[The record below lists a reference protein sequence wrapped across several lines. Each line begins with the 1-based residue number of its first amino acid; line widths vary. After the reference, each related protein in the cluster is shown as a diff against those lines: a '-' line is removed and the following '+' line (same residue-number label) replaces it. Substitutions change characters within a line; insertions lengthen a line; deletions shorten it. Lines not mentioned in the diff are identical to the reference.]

1 MAQYTASGI
10 IYARATPANLAIATT
25 QAGGNEPDITERIS
39 PPTLAAGQITC
50 VPFTGSGTLLDV
62 STSGGITSIEGDGTD
77 FVADFN
83 VGQVLYAINTSGTY
97 SLLGTIGVIDD
108 TTNLKL
114 TGVAVNTP
122 SEGDTLAVTTSIV
135 SGVGTDFENQFLVGQ
150 YLFAYDYSGSPYL
163 VGQVLEINSSTQIT
177 LTQYASAAVVVASQ
191 CGMMDTLIKQSDSI
205 LIRIP
210 TIVQNG
216 QTIIPDWASLR
227 LTFNDTFSYNNSTRT
242 NLSQYS
248 QVGDKLSVYN
258 GATIKAPFTITPT
271 NQIVVFKV
279 SVNSNGRGCFANT
292 GDFPRFT
299 FAVYN
304 PYGENPTVLS
314 AATMFKLYT
323 NETMEGIPIS
333 VNMENLIL
341 EAAGY
346 NFAP

>member
-10 IYARATPANLAIATT
+10 IYARATPANLEVAIT
-25 QAGGNEPDITERIS
+25 QSGGNEPDITERIN

-62 STSGGITSIEGDGTD
+62 STSGGITSIEGDGTN

-83 VGQVLYAINTSGTY
+83 VGQVLYAINAVGNY
-97 SLLGTIGVIDD
+97 ILLGTIGVIDD

-122 SEGDTLAVTTSIV
+122 SEGDSLAATTSVVAGI
-135 SGVGTDFENQFLVGQ
+135 GTNFENDFLEGQ
-150 YLFAYDYSGSPYL
+150 YLFAYDYSGSPFL
-163 VGQVLEINSSTQIT
+163 LGKILEINSTSQIT
-177 LTQYASAAVVVASQ
+177 LTQYAAAAVVVASQ

-216 QTIIPDWASLR
+216 QTIIPNWASLR
-227 LTFNDTFSYNNSTRT
+227 LDATSQFSYNLSTKA

-248 QVGDKLSVYN
+248 EVGNKLSIYN
-258 GATIKAPFTITPT
+258 GTTKAPFTIIPT
-271 NQIVVFKV
+271 NIFRGFKV
-279 SVNSNGRGCFANT
+279 DTNPSLVGCFQNT
-292 GDFPRFT
+292 TEYPRFT

-304 PYGENPTVLS
+304 PYGETPTMLS

-323 NETMEGIPIS
+323 KETMDGIPIS
-333 VNMENLIL
+333 VRMDITPL
-341 EAAGY
+341 EQAGY
-346 NFAP
+346 DINS